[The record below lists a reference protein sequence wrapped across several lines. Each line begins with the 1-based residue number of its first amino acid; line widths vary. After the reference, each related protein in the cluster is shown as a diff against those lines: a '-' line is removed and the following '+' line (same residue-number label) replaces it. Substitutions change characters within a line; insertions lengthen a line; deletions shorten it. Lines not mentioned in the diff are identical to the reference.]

1 MGKFGLE
8 KNGYNIIEVNNYLEM
23 LTTKIDELIFQN
35 RVQQLEINKLKKELK
50 YYKEKND
57 TNSIEI
63 EEELII
69 EKAKENASRIVYEA
83 LIEAENI
90 ENKTKILEK
99 NIEIIKT
106 KLKKYIDQQNDII
119 SQIEIINLD
128 PK

>member
-8 KNGYNIIEVNNYLEM
+8 ENGYNIIEVNNYLEM